1 MGLLARLARRMIY
14 YPTAT
19 SPPPV
24 DRVLPGGREVG
35 YRTEDGLDLRGWY
48 RPEVGPYR
56 ATALFAPGNGGD
68 RSLRAPLASA
78 LAEHG
83 IATLLV
89 DYRGYGGNPGSPSSA
104 GLARDVRAARWYLL
118 DELRAAPQ
126 RLFYLG
132 ESLGCAV
139 VVELATE
146 HPPAG
151 LLLRSPFVS
160 LASVAR
166 VHYPF
171 VPVGALLPDRYP
183 VAAQLSRV
191 TVPTTVLYGGADAVV
206 PPAQSRAVARAAG
219 GPVSVIEVP
228 GADHNDSVFLDGQ
241 PVLEAVLALVGRAAA
256 S

>member
-1 MGLLARLARRMIY
+1 
-14 YPTAT
+14 
-19 SPPPV
+19 V
-24 DRVLPGGREVG
+24 DRVLPGAREVG
-35 YRTEDGLDLRGWY
+35 YRTEDGLDLRAWY
-48 RPEVGPYR
+48 RPAVGPNR

-68 RSLRAPLASA
+68 RSLRAPLAAA

-104 GLARDVRAARWYLL
+104 GLARDVRAARRYLL
-118 DELRAAPQ
+118 DELRAAPH

-171 VPVGALLPDRYP
+171 IPVGALLPDRYP
-183 VAAQLSRV
+183 VAARLSRV
-191 TVPTTVLYGGADAVV
+191 TVPTTVIYGGADAVV

-219 GPVSVIEVP
+219 GPVSVVEVP
-228 GADHNDSVFLDGQ
+228 GADHNDPVFLDGQ
-241 PVLEAVLALVGRAAA
+241 PMLEAVRALVEKAA
-256 S
+256 SS

>member
-1 MGLLARLARRMIY
+1 
-14 YPTAT
+14 
-19 SPPPV
+19 V
-24 DRVLPGGREVG
+24 DRVLPGAREVG
-35 YRTEDGLDLRGWY
+35 YRTEDGLDLRAWY
-48 RPEVGPYR
+48 RPAVGPNR

-68 RSLRAPLASA
+68 RSLRAPLAAA

-104 GLARDVRAARWYLL
+104 GLARDVRAARRYLL
-118 DELRAAPQ
+118 DELRAAPH

-171 VPVGALLPDRYP
+171 IPVGALLPDRYP
-183 VAAQLSRV
+183 VAEQLSRV
-191 TVPTTVLYGGADAVV
+191 RVPTTVIYGGSDAVV

-219 GPVSVIEVP
+219 GPVSVVEVP
-228 GADHNDSVFLDGQ
+228 GADHNDEVFLDGQ
-241 PVLEAVLALVGRAAA
+241 PVLDAVLRLVGTAA
-256 S
+256 SS